1 MSDALILDEINEGE
15 TILFL
20 LKKMKIQMTFQEKP
34 QLCTIYWHKVC
45 DSIKYGIYAVY
56 QIKTMI
62 IAMTYQSSN

>member
-56 QIKTMI
+56 
-62 IAMTYQSSN
+62 